1 MSLRL
6 SAPMFCDD
14 AVDGG
19 PVHEFAPKNHGVDP
33 LNIPNIRQGIGIE
46 QHQIGSFSH
55 LDGPLQLVTAEEPG
69 WVDRGRLKGF
79 QRRQPGFGEP
89 FELI

>member
-6 SAPMFCDD
+6 IAPMLCDD

-46 QHQIGSFSH
+46 QH
-55 LDGPLQLVTAEEPG
+55 
-69 WVDRGRLKGF
+69 
-79 QRRQPGFGEP
+79 
-89 FELI
+89 